1 MKVICFI
8 SGSAGEEC
16 GDEMLDLYFLLV
28 SLSVKS
34 CISESEK
41 CSLSV
46 PVIANQSNQNS
57 TAIQWTSECFL
68 SIIRLFTTLL
78 CSIRDCVLR
87 LISTDKV
94 SLPTDPPL
102 SGKEGV
108 IDSKNVCVLMFLKS
122 MPFCT
127 DSILSSVFQ
136 NHFTI
141 RS

>member
-1 MKVICFI
+1 
-8 SGSAGEEC
+8 
-16 GDEMLDLYFLLV
+16 MLVLYFLLV

-34 CISESEK
+34 CKCISESEK

-46 PVIANQSNQNS
+46 PVIANQSNQNF
-57 TAIQWTSECFL
+57 TGIQWTGDCFL

-94 SLPTDPPL
+94 SLPPDPPL

-108 IDSKNVCVLMFLKS
+108 IDSKYVCVLMFLKS

-127 DSILSSVFQ
+127 DSIFSSVFQ